1 MLGHNSLLSS
11 VSWKWQHISLFSCP
25 LLKDQSLTNHWSH
38 LVTPGH
44 TWLLLRSL
52 VLSADDKAPPLAGLA
67 AAITDPGGEGHAALV
82 RPPAV
87 EAEVVDVVA
96 ELADVLVQALP
107 FL

>member
-1 MLGHNSLLSS
+1 MEVATYITIFLPTPQRS
-11 VSWKWQHISLFSCP
+11 KF
-25 LLKDQSLTNHWSH
+25 DQSLVTSGNSWSH

-52 VLSADDKAPPLAGLA
+52 VLSADDEAPPLAGLA